1 MKNGVS
7 DTFISDTVKQVMMA
21 GWRILLLVFMG
32 ISAWGI
38 IKIVDVQKEIGDLR
52 TEIAKE
58 YATRAEV
65 QCLSNKV
72 ETGFTS
78 IRTSMTQSFDKLGE
92 QIRSLQRDLFLET
105 LKDKRRMED
114 YSHKLDHGEGGK

>member
-1 MKNGVS
+1 MANGAGNVIPG
-7 DTFISDTVKQVMMA
+7 DTFRQLMMT

-38 IKIVDVQKEIGDLR
+38 NQIVDVQDQIGDLR

-65 QCLSNKV
+65 QCLTNKV
-72 ETGFTS
+72 ENGFSTLHS
-78 IRTSMTQSFDKLGE
+78 RITDSFQKLGD
-92 QIRSLQRDLFLET
+92 QVRDLRRDLYLET
-105 LKDKRRMED
+105 LKDKRQIETEI
-114 YSHKLDHGEGGK
+114 HKKER